1 MKRVYLDYAAA
12 TPVRREVLLEMRKYG
27 HIFANPS
34 SVHALGVAA
43 RELLESVREKV
54 GKILGA
60 GSYDKIIF
68 TAGGTESINLALL
81 GVVRANTQRGKHI
94 ITSSV
99 EHKAVLETCKQLEK
113 EGFSVDYVG
122 VDSNGMVNVQEL
134 VRLVRKDTILISIQ
148 YVNNETGIIQ
158 SLSELCRSVR
168 EKSSSVII
176 HTDACQAG
184 LLDLNVKKLGV
195 DLLTLNSS
203 KIYGPHGVGML
214 YIRDGVSVLPLML
227 GGGQEYGLRS
237 GTENVEGVVGF
248 VYALGLLQKER
259 GKELR
264 RLEGLRKKF
273 VKKLCE
279 NIDDVFVVSDLKKS
293 MPGILSVG
301 FLEVEAETLVKSLSV
316 LGVYVSAGS
325 ACTAQQIEVS
335 HVLRAMRV
343 EDDVARGVIRFSLGR
358 GTMLEDLQQTVMC
371 TKKVVE
377 SLRKVLL

>member
-60 GSYDKIIF
+60 GSSDKIIF